1 MEIGGS
7 CCASRRPG
15 FDRGIGMSRL
25 TPSTALAPMTQPAPL
40 HGCFVTG
47 TDTEVGK
54 TRISAALLHWLA
66 QAGWSSAGFKPVAA
80 GTSLINGQ
88 CVNEDVR
95 ALRQASSLALS
106 DAEVGPCQLETA
118 CAPHI
123 AAALQNQAIDRA
135 ALLRAA
141 QVLASRAELLVIE
154 GVGGFC
160 VSLGPDWDS
169 ADLACDMNL
178 PVLLVV
184 GLRLGCINHA
194 LLTAEAVRACGLQLA
209 GWIGNS
215 VAPAMPWLDENVA
228 ALQQRFQT
236 QNIPCWGR
244 VPWLAEPTPAAV
256 AAHFD
261 QAALHAFFPSVSPSL
276 VSS

>member
-1 MEIGGS
+1 
-7 CCASRRPG
+7 
-15 FDRGIGMSRL
+15 MSRL
-25 TPSTALAPMTQPAPL
+25 APSTALTPISQLAPL
-40 HGCFVTG
+40 RGCFVTG

-54 TRISAALLHWLA
+54 TRISAALLHWGA
-66 QAGWSSAGFKPVAA
+66 QQGWSSAGFKPVAA
-80 GTSLINGQ
+80 GTSLIDAQ

-123 AAALQNQAIDRA
+123 AAALQHQAIDRA

-141 QVLASRAELLVIE
+141 QALASRADLLVVE

-160 VSLGPDWDS
+160 VPLGPDWDTS
-169 ADLACDMNL
+169 DLACDFQL

-194 LLTAEAVRACGLQLA
+194 LLTALAVRTRGLRLI
-209 GWIGNS
+209 GWIGN
-215 VAPAMPWLDENVA
+215 VVDANMPWVDENIA
-228 ALQQRFQT
+228 CLRERLWRQHQA
-236 QNIPCWGR
+236 PCLGL
-244 VPWLAEPTPAAV
+244 VPWLAQPSPAKV
-256 AAHFD
+256 AAHLD
-261 QAALHAFFPSVSPSL
+261 NAALRAVFAPVLTPPFSSL
-276 VSS
+276 ASA